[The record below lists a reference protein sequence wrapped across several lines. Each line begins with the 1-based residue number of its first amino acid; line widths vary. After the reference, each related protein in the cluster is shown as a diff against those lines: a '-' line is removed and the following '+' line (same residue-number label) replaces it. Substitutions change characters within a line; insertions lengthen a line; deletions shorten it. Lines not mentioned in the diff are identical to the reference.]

1 MHIYTTV
8 LKNISKDTPVE
19 TEILNYIESLNTSK
33 LGIMTDNEWLARAKI
48 RFAITL
54 EEKITE
60 LQKLLTTTLLRI

>member
-1 MHIYTTV
+1 MHIYTTI

-54 EEKITE
+54 QAKITE
-60 LQKLLTTTLLRI
+60 LQQLLTKTISRI